1 MTEEILIK
9 KTDGSIEPFDVS
21 KLKRSL
27 KRAGVS
33 EEVIRGIV
41 EKVSSELTEGMTT
54 SQIYK
59 KAYSFLRKKEGRC
72 LVVARYSLKRAVF
85 ALGPSGFPFET
96 FVGEIYRTQGY
107 RVSNGDI
114 VHGKCIE
121 HEVDLLATSEGKTLA
136 AEIKFHNRLG
146 IKTDV
151 KVALYVHARFEDLVG
166 HRDPESG
173 VLIDEPMLI
182 TNTKF
187 TSNAIKYGEC
197 VGMKMISWDYPREKG
212 NLHGLITEAGLHP
225 ITSLPSLSSSERKL
239 LLENNI
245 VLCRDVKDKSS
256 SLERLGISP
265 KKIPLLIKDAST
277 LCKPCNEV

>member
-1 MTEEILIK
+1 MAEETLIN

-27 KRAGVS
+27 KRSGVS
-33 EEVIRGIV
+33 DKTTMEVV
-41 EKVSSELTEGMTT
+41 EKVQSELTEGMTT

-59 KAYSFLRKKEGRC
+59 KAYSLLRKEEKC
-72 LVVARYSLKRAVF
+72 LVAARYSLKRPVF
-85 ALGPSGFPFET
+85 ELGPSGFPFET
-96 FVGEIYRTQGY
+96 FVGEIYKTKDY

-114 VHGKCIE
+114 IHGKCIE
-121 HEVDLLATSEGKTLA
+121 HEIDLLATSKNKTIA

-151 KVALYVHARFEDLVG
+151 KVALYVHARFEDLIG
-166 HRDPESG
+166 YRDPDSG
-173 VLIDEPMLI
+173 VQIDESMLV

-212 NLHGLITEAGLHP
+212 NLHSLIIGAGLHP
-225 ITSLPSLSSSERKL
+225 VTSLPSLSRADKRR

-245 VLCRDVKDKSS
+245 VLCRNIREQAS
-256 SLERLGISP
+256 SLEGLGILA
-265 KKIPLLIKDAST
+265 KKIPELLRDAST
-277 LCKPCNEV
+277 LCEPCKEV